1 MCRQAARAG
10 GCKSVDE
17 SPHSKL
23 PLKLRLPVRLILGH
37 LVIDGLQRALE
48 YRTV

>member
-1 MCRQAARAG
+1 MCRQAAWAG

-23 PLKLRLPVRLILGH
+23 PLKLQLPVRFIFGH
-37 LVIDGLQRALE
+37 LVIDGLQGALQDSA
-48 YRTV
+48 V